1 MKIRLIEH
9 GCPEDQLPSR
19 AHANDVGADVYALH
33 DDIIEVG
40 CSRAIPLGFGLDL
53 PAGFGAFIFP
63 RSSQSKEG
71 IDCKLPPLDPGY
83 TGEMHAIIHNGGH
96 EAYHIYTQLQTRE
109 INNILR
115 RLPGWKSSTSVDCG
129 APYGRQRG
137 FIRESAIAGSTSGRT
152 S

>member
-9 GCPEDQLPSR
+9 GCPEDKLPSR
-19 AHANDVGADVYALH
+19 AHANDVGADVYALR
-33 DDIIEVG
+33 DTIIEVG

-96 EAYHIYTQLQTRE
+96 EAYHIYAGDRIGQLVILPVALPDFVRDLGETR
-109 INNILR
+109 
-115 RLPGWKSSTSVDCG
+115 G
-129 APYGRQRG
+129 AGA
-137 FIRESAIAGSTSGRT
+137 FGSTGK
-152 S
+152 